1 MLRTLQML
9 YRKFTAYVVR
19 HFLYSF
25 RSTMLSL
32 YIPVII
38 AFIILTGMISYVL
51 AMRQVEES
59 ARHEV
64 ENLVYQTRVYTD
76 NRFQSILEQM
86 TALADDPVVLR
97 VLGLKREEITPTDY
111 LQLQSHVDTIR
122 LYNSSIIDTVYI
134 NLNHGQFTF
143 FRGDDDYRSVA
154 EQYRAYDP
162 VGDRQSGDIR
172 WQLHQHADDDRTDAA
187 GTDGLD
193 VYRRIG
199 RGEAEHGGILLFR
212 LRSEFLSNIFNRP
225 ILGGRGYLTMASPE
239 GELLSQNPQSDMA
252 LDPKIM
258 AYLQQV
264 PDKSGHV
271 EFTNAAGVRLVAVYD
286 TLETN
291 HWKMVAVFRRDA
303 LLDKIEYIKYTT
315 VVVIFILIVLAVFL
329 TNWLARYIMRPISQ
343 LVGRMEAVRGSTI
356 KPAIPEG
363 KKQTDEVEALG
374 HGVEDL
380 MGHVR
385 DLMAQVKKDQELQR
399 ELELSVVQMQVH
411 PHFLYNTLFAI
422 KGLCDMGLT
431 EDASK
436 MIMAL
441 ANFFRIGLSH
451 GQEIIPVSQE
461 ADHARNYL
469 YIQEMRYGDVF
480 RYSIDIPPEIEQYSI
495 IKLTLQPLVENAIYH
510 GVKEKRGQGIIA
522 IRGWEQEGM
531 LHFTVEDDGMGMTP
545 ERLAELRR
553 GLAESRRGKSHVGF
567 GVFSVFERLRLHYG
581 EAAGLEI
588 TSEPGKGTCIHVVMP
603 ARKLEESEHA

>member
-1 MLRTLQML
+1 MLRGLQSL
-9 YRKFTAYVVR
+9 YRRLVAGFMR

-38 AFIILTGMISYVL
+38 AFILLTGMISYVL
-51 AMRQVEES
+51 AARQVEES

-64 ENLVYQTRVYTD
+64 ENLVYQTRLYID

-86 TALADDPVVLR
+86 TALADDPVLLHLMGV
-97 VLGLKREEITPTDY
+97 KQEQITPSDY
-111 LQLQSHVDTIR
+111 LQVQSHVDTVR

-134 NLNHGQFTF
+134 NLNHGGFTF
-143 FRGDDDYRSVA
+143 FRGDGDYQDVTRIYRNYRRQQGDLAEIHWQAFLDDGSSPSV
-154 EQYRAYDP
+154 
-162 VGDRQSGDIR
+162 S
-172 WQLHQHADDDRTDAA
+172 A
-187 GTDGLD
+187 GVD
-193 VYRRIG
+193 VYRLIG
-199 RGEAEHGGILLFR
+199 KGNAETDGIVLFR
-212 LRSEFLSNIFNRP
+212 LRQEFFDRIFSRS
-225 ILGGRGYLTMASPE
+225 ILNGRGYLTLTGPDGEVRFQSVPKDMELTPE
-239 GELLSQNPQSDMA
+239 ILR
-252 LDPKIM
+252 
-258 AYLQQV
+258 YLQ
-264 PDKSGHV
+264 DSTEESGHV
-271 EFTNAAGVRLVAVYD
+271 EFTSAGGVRLIAVYD

-291 HWKMVAVFRRDA
+291 HWKLVAVFRQDA
-303 LLDKIEYIKYTT
+303 LLEKIVYIKYTT
-315 VVVIFILIVLAVFL
+315 VVVIIILMVLAVFL
-329 TNWLARYIMRPISQ
+329 TNWLAHYIMRPISQ
-343 LVGRMEAVRGSTI
+343 LVSRMEAMRGSRIT
-356 KPAIPEG
+356 PARPD
-363 KKQTDEVEALG
+363 QADTRPDALEALG
-374 HGVEDL
+374 HGVDDL

-385 DLMAQVKKDQELQR
+385 ALMSQVKKDQELQR

-422 KGLCDMGLT
+422 KGLCDMGLN
-431 EDASK
+431 EDASR

-461 ADHARNYL
+461 IDHARNYL

-480 RYSIDIPPEIEQYSI
+480 RYSIDVPPELGQYSI

-510 GVKEKRGQGIIA
+510 GVKEKRGQGKIA
-522 IRGWEQEGM
+522 IRGWIEDGM
-531 LHFTVEDDGMGMTP
+531 LHFTVEDDGMGMTA

-553 GLAESRRGKSHVGF
+553 GLAETRRGTSHVGF

-588 TSEPGKGTCIHVVMP
+588 TSEPGMGTCIHVVLP
-603 ARKLEESEHA
+603 AHRLEESEHA